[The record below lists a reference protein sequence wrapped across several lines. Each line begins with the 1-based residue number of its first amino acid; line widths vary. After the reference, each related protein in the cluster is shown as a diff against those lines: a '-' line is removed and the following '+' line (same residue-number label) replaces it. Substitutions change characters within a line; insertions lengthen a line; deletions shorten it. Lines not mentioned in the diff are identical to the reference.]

1 MKAYGIVLVKND
13 ETEAK
18 IVTKETYDWIVS
30 PPSLARQAAKAD
42 GMT

>member
-18 IVTKETYDWIVS
+18 IVTKKTYDWIVLS
-30 PPSLARQAAKAD
+30 
-42 GMT
+42 